1 MKARVKE
8 TGEIV
13 DVEYIIHTLLDG
25 RKVECYETENA
36 IYVADA
42 LDFDI
47 VEKSLP
53 KDEPDYWEK
62 LRRQYAGMALQ
73 GLLSNWNY
81 VKHFIDNTLEGES
94 LSDLISMCAYDYAT
108 ALIERLKE
116 EEK

>member
-1 MKARVKE
+1 MKARVKA

-13 DVEYIIHTLLDG
+13 TITGTDG
-25 RKVECYETENA
+25 ICLTDENGNYHLIRDLEGCEA
-36 IYVADA
+36 M
-42 LDFDI
+42 
-47 VEKSLP
+47 
-53 KDEPDYWEK
+53 PDYWEK
-62 LRRQYAGMALQ
+62 LKHQYAGMALQ

-116 EEK
+116 EK